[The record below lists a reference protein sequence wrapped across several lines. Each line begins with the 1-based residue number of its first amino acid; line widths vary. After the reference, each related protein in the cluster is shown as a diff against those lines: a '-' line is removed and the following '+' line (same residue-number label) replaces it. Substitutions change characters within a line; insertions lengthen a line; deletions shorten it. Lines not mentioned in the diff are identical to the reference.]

1 LPVLNDCTIFEIDRS
16 GACLQDLQVI
26 VESIPVFV
34 DCVNLG
40 VCLLQMI
47 FLSFI
52 YLDGEK
58 NAVSAKRIKMK
69 ELSKPCTSTKGATLE
84 APGDLAIL

>member
-1 LPVLNDCTIFEIDRS
+1 
-16 GACLQDLQVI
+16 
-26 VESIPVFV
+26 
-34 DCVNLG
+34 
-40 VCLLQMI
+40 MI